1 MMKPPLKSQ
10 PGRWFACSDFF
21 SLAGLFFR
29 GSAFVCFMIAAGS
42 LPAKVV
48 LPGVFSEHIV
58 LQRDTL
64 IPIWGQSDAGEQIKV
79 EFAGQ
84 SKTATADAGGK
95 WMVKLDALPANSKPQ
110 DLRVTGNSPDETI
123 VISDVLIG
131 DVWLCSGQSNMEFV
145 TGQLKYTIYAD
156 DLKTADLP
164 LVRQGTVAR
173 NPQVEPTNNTTVHWV
188 TCTPKSVDGFTA
200 AGFYFAREVSK
211 ELGVPVGL
219 LHSSWGGTS
228 AESWTSESA
237 LDTVPDFKVRADEQ
251 IANLKKLPDQIK
263 SFPAALAAWEKE
275 NGRVDPKNIGEQNGW
290 QKEDADVSDWQK
302 TRLEA
307 SWSDSGLT
315 NGGIAWVRKEVDLP
329 ATYGSRSFRLDLGLV
344 NEAYLTAYWNGEKIG
359 ESGKKAPEFYFGF
372 VHFDVPSKLLKP
384 GRNVFALRF
393 VVNTPDKSPI
403 TRGAFQPEFSDLG
416 VTNWNDNCLVKVEKE
431 FSPLT
436 KVALAA
442 RPLVPKGDGAHTA
455 SALFN
460 GMIQPLI
467 PFAIKG
473 VLWYQGEQD
482 TRRAFAY
489 RTMLPLL
496 ISDWRSHWGYDF
508 PFIIQ
513 QLPNWTASGAENTE
527 WAELREAQALTASS
541 LTNCYLS
548 VGIGAGEANNVHP
561 KNKREI
567 GRRLGLVALAN
578 VYGNS
583 NLFSGPVYDSMAVK
597 GNSIRLKFKHAD
609 GLTSLD
615 GQPLN
620 NFTIAAADQK
630 FFPAQAK
637 IDAGTVVVSSPQIG
651 APVAVRY
658 AFINNPEG
666 CNFSNASGLPAMP
679 FRTYTWPAST
689 DNNK

>member
-1 MMKPPLKSQ
+1 MSSVSKSKLNCWLAAAVFS
-10 PGRWFACSDFF
+10 PVKTLSRWFVI
-21 SLAGLFFR
+21 
-29 GSAFVCFMIAAGS
+29 VCLMIASGS

-48 LPGVFSEHIV
+48 LSGVFSEHMV
-58 LQRDTL
+58 LQRGTPV
-64 IPIWGQSDAGEQIKV
+64 PIWGQADAGEQIKV

-95 WMVKLDALPANSKPQ
+95 WMVKLDALLANSKPQ
-110 DLRVTGNSPDETI
+110 DLRVTGNSPAETI
-123 VISDVLIG
+123 VVSDVLIG

-145 TGQLKYTIYAD
+145 MGQLKYTIYAD
-156 DLKTADLP
+156 DLKTEDLP
-164 LVRQGTVAR
+164 LVRQGVVAR
-173 NPQVEPTNNTTVHWV
+173 NPQVDPTNNTAVRWQA
-188 TCTPKSVDGFTA
+188 CTPKSVDSFTA

-211 ELGVPVGL
+211 ELGVSVGL

-228 AESWTSESA
+228 AESWTGESA

-251 IANLKKLPDQIK
+251 IANLKKLPDQIR

-275 NGRVDPKNIGEQNGW
+275 NGRVDSKNMGEQNGW
-290 QKEDADVSDWQK
+290 QKADADVSDWQK
-302 TRLEA
+302 TKLEA

-393 VVNTPDKSPI
+393 VVDTPVKSPI
-403 TRGAFQPEFSDLG
+403 TRGAFQPEFSDFG
-416 VTNWNDNCLVKVEKE
+416 VTNWNDNCVVKVEKE
-431 FSPLT
+431 FLPLT

-442 RPLVPKGDGAHTA
+442 RPVVPKGDGAHTA

-527 WAELREAQALTASS
+527 WAELREAQVLAASS

-567 GRRLGLVALAN
+567 GRRLALVALAN
-578 VYGNS
+578 VYGKS
-583 NLFSGPVYDSMAVK
+583 ILFSGPVYDSMAVE
-597 GNSIRLKFKHAD
+597 GHSIRLKFKHAD
-609 GLTSLD
+609 GLKSLD

-630 FFPAQAK
+630 FFPAEAK
-637 IDAGTVVVSSPQIG
+637 IDAGTVVVSSPQIET
-651 APVAVRY
+651 PVAVRY

-666 CNFSNASGLPAMP
+666 CNFSNSSGLPAMP
-679 FRTYTWPAST
+679 FRTDTWPAST